1 MKRNAMLTA
10 AVMVLQSS
18 LAQADVVV
26 ERWGA
31 AGRVQHP
38 GTLKYSAGQG
48 AGVANAVNRVGV
60 PAQVAGFDL
69 KALPAKATIHRA
81 RLLMA
86 RLGGYAASFEVFAP
100 GASAKDKPSGKP
112 LTPVPPYC
120 RWFDVTKSVRAQVR
134 SGRSA
139 TFLIA
144 GSGYDPKAT
153 RLEIAHEG
161 RLAHPPKQVGGVKA
175 FHRAGQVFITFT
187 EIADLT
193 EGRDRYSWGHL
204 IKKTRGYTADGIVP
218 NDAKG
223 ELRYR
228 VYRHDKPITPKT
240 IGRADLLAEVV
251 PASGVNTRIV
261 KRIWQGENVP
271 SKLDDKFVAV
281 RLAVE
286 PGQPVPS
293 GTGVYVHTV
302 ARAGKAYY
310 AVVTA
315 VDGVENTTD
324 LSGAVAGPIDA
335 KPAPPEPVLQ
345 DESVARKGRADELV
359 TRRYALW
366 AAPPLSERPLHYRV
380 TMQWYP
386 KRIGKPAPLEVN
398 HGHSHAYT
406 LQRRQRADAYMLV
419 PADGAE
425 NAFYVGAN
433 NCHTTLKSFAQGDWA
448 PWTYRRIARIVEW
461 AKAAYPIDDQQ
472 IYAYGSHWGMWYL
485 RHPEI
490 YSVFIG
496 WGSAEYTK
504 GFLDWNRARG
514 TWGPPSAY
522 KGKGSP
528 ERDTP
533 RSGVPKPDEAN
544 PYVMCDFTR
553 YVQADPARRMPVQFL
568 IPCTGSHTSEMSYAA
583 LPRYKSALM
592 DARQPFAADI
602 GKASWGFAT
611 PVALSAFR
619 AGRLVIRRDDP
630 KPAFGRCTLDDNHG
644 SGDIRSGEPKGLLNG
659 YLLWETDGIVD
670 EPGRFEMTVV
680 LHASAPLDRCG
691 VDFTPRH
698 CRKFKPRPGQKFT
711 WTVTPLP
718 AKASGKKPPAP
729 PSATGKPTRGEA
741 SADKFGLVTL
751 KQIILAKGRN
761 RVVIRAKG

>member
-1 MKRNAMLTA
+1 MKGNAILTV
-10 AVMVLQSS
+10 AVMVLLSS
-18 LAQADVVV
+18 SSQADVVV
-26 ERWGA
+26 ERWGE
-31 AGRVQHP
+31 AGNVQHA
-38 GTLKYSAGQG
+38 GTLKIISGTG
-48 AGVANAVNRVGV
+48 G
-60 PAQVAGFDL
+60 QVALFDL
-69 KALPAKATIHRA
+69 KALPEKATIHRA
-81 RLLMA
+81 RLLMKRA
-86 RLGGYAASFEVFAP
+86 GGYAASFEVFRHKL
-100 GASAKDKPSGKP
+100 GATNPAATTGKA
-112 LTPVPPYC
+112 LVPVEPYR
-120 RWFDVTKSVRAQVR
+120 RWFDVTDAVRKARPAGTEV
-134 SGRSA
+134 
-139 TFLIA
+139 TFILKGA
-144 GSGYDPKAT
+144 GYDAKSLM
-153 RLEIAHEG
+153 LEIAHEG
-161 RLAHPPKQVGGVKA
+161 QLANPPQQVAGVKA
-175 FHRAGQVFITFT
+175 FGRAGQVFITFT
-187 EIADLT
+187 EIEDLT

-204 IKKTRGYTADGIVP
+204 IKKTRGYTPDGIVP

-240 IGRADLLAEVV
+240 IGQARLLAEIV

-271 SKLDDKFVAV
+271 SKLDDQFVAV

-286 PGQPVPS
+286 PKRPVPS

-302 ARAGKAYY
+302 ARAGKAHY
-310 AVVTA
+310 AVVA
-315 VDGVENTTD
+315 AINGVENTTD

-345 DESVARKGRADELV
+345 EETVARKGRPDELI

-386 KRIGKPAPLEVN
+386 KRIAKRAPLEVN

-419 PADGAE
+419 PEDGPE
-425 NAFYVGAN
+425 NPLYVGAN
-433 NCHTTLKSFAQGDWA
+433 NCHTTLNSYAQGDWA

-461 AKAAYPIDDQQ
+461 AKAAYPIDDQH

-496 WGSAEYTK
+496 WGSAELTK
-504 GFLDWNRARG
+504 GFVDWNRASG
-514 TWGPPSAY
+514 TWGPPAAY
-522 KGKGSP
+522 KGK
-528 ERDTP
+528 
-533 RSGVPKPDEAN
+533 PDDQN
-544 PYVMCDFTR
+544 PYVMCNFTR
-553 YVQADPARRMPVQFL
+553 YVQADPSRRLPVQFL
-568 IPCTGSHTSEMSYAA
+568 VPCTGSHTGEMSYAA

-602 GKASWGFAT
+602 GKESWGFAT

-644 SGDIRSGEPKGLLNG
+644 SGDIGSGEPKGLLNG
-659 YLLWETDGIVD
+659 YLLWETDNIVD
-670 EPGRFEMTVV
+670 KPGRFEMTVV
-680 LHASAPLDRCG
+680 LHASARLDRCG

-698 CRKFKPRPGQKFT
+698 CRRFKPKPGEKFT
-711 WTVTPLP
+711 WTITPLP
-718 AKASGKKPPAP
+718 AKARGDKAVSQPA
-729 PSATGKPTRGEA
+729 GKPTTGRA
-741 SADKFGLVTL
+741 VADKSGLVTL
-751 KQIILAKGRN
+751 KQIVLLKGRS
-761 RVVIRAKG
+761 RVVIAAKN